1 MKTMKTSP
9 AYARGSLLTD
19 LHIKVPAVT
28 IFFWIIKV
36 LATTVGET
44 FADYLNDNLG
54 LGLTATSWLMAG
66 YLVIAIVAQFQ
77 ATRYVAGIYWLV
89 VILVSIVGTLITD
102 NLTDNFHVSLLVTST
117 IFAVCLALCFLVW
130 YRLEGT
136 LSIHSIRTRRR
147 EVFYWLVI
155 LFTFALGTAVGDLVT
170 EKFALGYRNGLFL
183 FGGLIVLIGLAYRF
197 KLNAIFTFWT
207 VYILTRPLGA
217 SLGDL
222 LTQPKLATEEGTFPG
237 LGIDKYLV
245 NGIFLASIIVLVV
258 YLSVSKVDKISPEK
272 FNDIEVQS

>member
-1 MKTMKTSP
+1 MNLKAPSS
-9 AYARGSLLTD
+9 RGLLLTD

-28 IFFWIIKV
+28 LFFWIIKV

-54 LGLTATSWLMAG
+54 LGLTVTSFLMAG
-66 YLVIAIVAQFQ
+66 YLVIALVAQFQ

-89 VILVSIVGTLITD
+89 VILVSVVGTLITD
-102 NLTDNFHVSLLVTST
+102 NLTDNFHISLQVTSSV
-117 IFAVCLALCFLVW
+117 FAFCLAMCFLIW
-130 YRLEGT
+130 YRFEGT

-183 FGGLIVLIGLAYRF
+183 FGGLVAVIGLAYRF
-197 KLNAIFTFWT
+197 KLNAILTFWA

-222 LTQPKLATEEGTFPG
+222 LTQPKIATEDGTFPG
-237 LGIDKYLV
+237 LGISKYLV
-245 NGIFLASIIVLVV
+245 NGLFLAMIIALVV
-258 YLSVSKVDKISPEK
+258 YLSVSKVDKITPEK
-272 FNDIEVQS
+272 FSDVEV

>member
-1 MKTMKTSP
+1 MATNTVNV
-9 AYARGSLLTD
+9 RGSLLTD

-28 IFFWIIKV
+28 LFFWIIKV

-54 LGLTATSWLMAG
+54 LGLTVTSFLMAG
-66 YLVIAIVAQFQ
+66 YLVVALIAQFQ
-77 ATRYVAGIYWLV
+77 SPRYVAGIYWLV
-89 VILVSIVGTLITD
+89 VILVSVVGTLITD
-102 NLTDNFHVSLLVTST
+102 NLTENFHVSLEVTSVV
-117 IFAVCLALCFLVW
+117 FALCLAICFLVW
-130 YRLEGT
+130 YRFEGT

-183 FGGLIVLIGLAYRF
+183 FGGLIALLGAAYRF
-197 KLNAIFTFWT
+197 KLNAIFTFWA

-222 LTQPKLATEEGTFPG
+222 LTQPTSPEPGGFPG
-237 LGIDKYLV
+237 LGYSKYLV
-245 NGIFLASIIVLVV
+245 NGVFLTLIVGLVI
-258 YLSVSKVDKISPEK
+258 YLSISKVDKITPDK
-272 FNDIEVQS
+272 FNDVEV